1 MYLDFIDEPAN
12 SLRRKREGL
21 YVSYTFGQGDK
32 AVKVK
37 NDALIIKADPW
48 ATLRAENKYVIH
60 WFTQS
65 RTQAFYSAI
74 PHVRAGVEERRAKSL
89 GTRWVCIVWFE

>member
-1 MYLDFIDEPAN
+1 MHNLGKSFQHFSNRLQSQDMYLDFIDEPAN

-60 WFTQS
+60 
-65 RTQAFYSAI
+65 
-74 PHVRAGVEERRAKSL
+74 
-89 GTRWVCIVWFE
+89 